1 MDQKPCVLVVDDD
14 KAWRDIYV
22 EAFTARNYAVDAVGD
37 FQSALDALDRR
48 FHHVAVVDLKLS
60 EERGNRQGLDVLRRI
75 WALDET
81 LAIIGSGYADV
92 SMYDEFRRM
101 GIFGLTDIPAKA
113 RQEFQSIDFYQG
125 QIRKDQPLAQIIDK
139 VEQALA
145 EALPSDSRRRWNASP
160 FGIIRGFSAREV
172 QIRLRSGPMTELRP
186 FLVELVHFVFP
197 WLHARDLQTVLISDD
212 HDTLAFETLCWCRS
226 LGMAVIIR
234 FGGCMGYQRSLE
246 ASPIGHNMGLDSF
259 VEEQPLHMVTSER
272 FQGAVYAV
280 KDLSFAGYFDPPA
293 TKKVAN
299 SH

>member
-1 MDQKPCVLVVDDD
+1 
-14 KAWRDIYV
+14 
-22 EAFTARNYAVDAVGD
+22 
-37 FQSALDALDRR
+37 
-48 FHHVAVVDLKLS
+48 
-60 EERGNRQGLDVLRRI
+60 
-75 WALDET
+75 
-81 LAIIGSGYADV
+81 
-92 SMYDEFRRM
+92 
-101 GIFGLTDIPAKA
+101 
-113 RQEFQSIDFYQG
+113 
-125 QIRKDQPLAQIIDK
+125 
-139 VEQALA
+139 
-145 EALPSDSRRRWNASP
+145 
-160 FGIIRGFSAREV
+160 
-172 QIRLRSGPMTELRP
+172 MTELRP

-226 LGMAVIIR
+226 MGMAVIIR